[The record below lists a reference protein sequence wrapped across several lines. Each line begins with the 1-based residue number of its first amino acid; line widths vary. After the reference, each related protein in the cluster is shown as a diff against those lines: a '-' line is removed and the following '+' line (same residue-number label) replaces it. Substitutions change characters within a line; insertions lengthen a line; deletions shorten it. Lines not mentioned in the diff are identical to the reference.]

1 MNRRVRQ
8 IIGDLGRERG
18 RNNENRVWQLVNN
31 CRSLWP
37 EWFQGARLASKIEDR
52 KRIDL
57 VAMSDVGKLFFQIK
71 SSEAGRKKFES
82 QRHRLPIELIVVK
95 NTDTDPVLYQKVLAA
110 AGRLRD
116 RFLAKR
122 NRGTL

>member
-1 MNRRVRQ
+1 MDRRVRK
-8 IIGDLGRERG
+8 IIGQLGHERG
-18 RNNENRVWQLVNN
+18 RINENRVWQVVND

-37 EWFQGARLASKIEDR
+37 EWFQGAWLSSKTDDGR
-52 KRIDL
+52 GIDL
-57 VAMSDVGKLFFQIK
+57 VVMSDVGKLYFQIK
-71 SSEAGRKKFES
+71 SSEAGRKKFER
-82 QRHRLPIELIVVK
+82 QRRHLPIELIVVK
-95 NTDTDPVLYQKVLAA
+95 NTDTDLYQKVLAA